1 MSEGDSPGW
10 QGRGTQFGKGF
21 EGSAEAFL
29 AAPSTVA
36 PFVAVNPYKNLAIWN
51 QNFCKCFSAA
61 VGGQILLLEN
71 GTLASQEQGH
81 FGRCGFIGRWR
92 GGGSSH
98 FIIGLKPS
106 PPLIPHHELHELG
119 APLVQKGTEAQSPST
134 NDHDGIFGYPRALC
148 APEIP
153 SPGIALVRDIPHLQE
168 SDFEGRNKT
177 EQ

>member
-1 MSEGDSPGW
+1 MWIYWEV
-10 QGRGTQFGKGF
+10 KG
-21 EGSAEAFL
+21 
-29 AAPSTVA
+29 
-36 PFVAVNPYKNLAIWN
+36 
-51 QNFCKCFSAA
+51 
-61 VGGQILLLEN
+61 
-71 GTLASQEQGH
+71 
-81 FGRCGFIGRWR
+81 

-134 NDHDGIFGYPRALC
+134 DDHDGIFSYPKALC

>member
-1 MSEGDSPGW
+1 MELWPLRS
-10 QGRGTQFGKGF
+10 K
-21 EGSAEAFL
+21 
-29 AAPSTVA
+29 
-36 PFVAVNPYKNLAIWN
+36 
-51 QNFCKCFSAA
+51 
-61 VGGQILLLEN
+61 
-71 GTLASQEQGH
+71 GTLEDVDLLG
-81 FGRCGFIGRWR
+81 GGG

-119 APLVQKGTEAQSPST
+119 ALLVQKGTEAQSPST
-134 NDHDGIFGYPRALC
+134 DDHDGIFSYPRALC